1 MKKTYQIAVLPGD
14 GIGQEVM
21 AAALAVLDAVEMQL
35 GVQFDAR
42 TYPAGAQHYLDSG
55 TLKVTILNNY

>member
-21 AAALAVLDAVEMQL
+21 AAALAVLDAVEKLL
-35 GVQFDAR
+35 GVQFDSR

-55 TLKVTILNNY
+55 ES